1 MKDKFK
7 LKGKFRVECF
17 GPDGRLK
24 WSEKINNLVVNAG
37 LDLALDVM
45 LGAESKPAAWYI
57 GLIRDDNYSAIAAAD
72 TMASHAG
79 WEEADE
85 YSEATRQPI
94 SFSAASG
101 QSIAS
106 SATADFSINGT
117 ETMKGAFLVDDST
130 KSGSAGN
137 LFSAGLFSGGDQ
149 AVESGDTIKVS
160 YTLSAADA

>member
-1 MKDKFK
+1 MKNAIK
-7 LKGKFRVECF
+7 LKGRFDVKCF
-17 GPDGRLK
+17 DRDGRLK
-24 WSEKINNLVVNAG
+24 WSERIENTVVNVG
-37 LDLALDVM
+37 LDLTLDVM

-85 YSEATRQPI
+85 YSEGARQSI

-149 AVESGDTIKVS
+149 AVADGDTIKVS
-160 YTLSAADA
+160 YTLDAADA